1 MILKIVQVGDPVLR
15 AGTSEIAPSRI
26 QTPELQN
33 LIDLMRATM
42 LDAPGVGLAAPQVGV
57 PLRLTVIEDRAEM
70 IAMLPPEDTTARDR
84 RAVPFHVLINPK
96 LTIVD
101 PTPVSFAEG
110 CLSVTGFAAQ
120 VPRARAVRVEALD
133 HHGKPQVINATGWY
147 ARILQHE
154 IDHLDGALYIDRMDT
169 RTFINQ
175 QANPGRLP

>member
-15 AGTSEIAPSRI
+15 AGTTEIDPSRI
-26 QTPELQN
+26 HAPELQG
-33 LIDLMRATM
+33 LIEMMRATM
-42 LDAPGVGLAAPQVGV
+42 IDAPGVGLAAPQVGV
-57 PLRLTVIEDRAEM
+57 PLRLTVIEDRADV
-70 IAMLPPEDTTARDR
+70 IAMMPPELVAQRDR
-84 RAVPFHVLINPK
+84 RPVPFHVLINPK

-133 HHGKPQVINATGWY
+133 HKGAPHVIEATGWY

-154 IDHLDGALYIDRMDT
+154 IDHLDGCLYVDRMDT
-169 RTFINQ
+169 RTFF
-175 QANPGRLP
+175 ATDPDS